1 MFSVVICFS
10 TCFIGAF
17 NSTMN
22 FTIWHQNGMTRVLR
36 NSPLSGLSVLMSALS
51 VSTLL
56 SIMQYFLVVVVL
68 YTPVVKVVPSNLW
81 SFAILP
87 ICFGVGIF
95 FEIGSLVS
103 VWVHSIPAAISI
115 SSILVVLFVYC
126 SGTFFPPNFLPAW
139 VNLLAPYTPFRA
151 LVDSVEYLTFGI
163 GDSNTL
169 LKGGFV
175 IFCWFTILSSVLP
188 KTFNLDK

>member
-1 MFSVVICFS
+1 MAPKWYDKSFKKFTSFRLVGPYVRVECIYTVVNNAI
-10 TCFIGAF
+10 
-17 NSTMN
+17 
-22 FTIWHQNGMTRVLR
+22 
-36 NSPLSGLSVLMSALS
+36 
-51 VSTLL
+51 
-56 SIMQYFLVVVVL
+56 FLVVVVL